1 MRGEIMHKKGN
12 LFVVSGP
19 SGAGKGTIIREI
31 SKNDNDFKLSVSV
44 TTRAPRNKEIEGVNY
59 YFKTKEEFMDMIE
72 NDEFLEYAEVYDNFY
87 GTPKKPVLEAV
98 EKGENIIL
106 EIDIQGAIQVKKN
119 YPEGIFIFIL
129 PPTMAEL
136 KNRIIERGSETD
148 ETLKKRMLSAFHEI
162 SYMEKYDYFIIN
174 DVLEDSIKSFKS
186 IIKAEKCRVMAN
198 VKNLLKTYEEEL

>member
-1 MRGEIMHKKGN
+1 MHKKGN

>member
-1 MRGEIMHKKGN
+1 
-12 LFVVSGP
+12 
-19 SGAGKGTIIREI
+19 
-31 SKNDNDFKLSVSV
+31 
-44 TTRAPRNKEIEGVNY
+44 
-59 YFKTKEEFMDMIE
+59 MDMIE

-98 EKGENIIL
+98 EKGETILL

>member
-1 MRGEIMHKKGN
+1 MHKKGN

-98 EKGENIIL
+98 EKGETILL

>member
-1 MRGEIMHKKGN
+1 MHKKGN

-59 YFKTKEEFMDMIE
+59 YFKTKEKFMDMIE

-87 GTPKKPVLEAV
+87 GTPKKLVLEAV
-98 EKGENIIL
+98 EKGETILL

>member
-1 MRGEIMHKKGN
+1 MHKKGN

-19 SGAGKGTIIREI
+19 SGAGKGTIVHEI

-44 TTRAPRNKEIEGVNY
+44 TTRAPRNREIEGVNY

-87 GTPKKPVLEAV
+87 GTPKKPVLDAV
-98 EKGENIIL
+98 EKGETILL
-106 EIDIQGAIQVKKN
+106 EIDIQGALQVKKN

-148 ETLKKRMLSAFHEI
+148 ETLKKRLLSAFNEI

-186 IIKAEKCRVMAN
+186 IIEAEKCRVIAD